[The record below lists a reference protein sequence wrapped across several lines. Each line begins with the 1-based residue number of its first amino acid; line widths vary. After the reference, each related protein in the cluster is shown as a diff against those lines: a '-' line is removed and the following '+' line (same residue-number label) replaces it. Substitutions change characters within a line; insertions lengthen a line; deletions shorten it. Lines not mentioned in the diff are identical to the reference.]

1 MSESDDEQLSPVIS
15 RMDLSSSEEGDLEH
29 QQQRQRQ
36 RQRRSA
42 RQRFEAEADKDEYVE
57 VGEVKGS
64 EDNEDN
70 NKGGNSEV
78 LPNIKTLS
86 IAEIALK
93 AQFLHPFTE
102 ESTDAQSNYSGYL
115 KQINDDK
122 MPKPGTNE
130 HEHLFVALMVEYF
143 YQYFRETNVFTQEQ
157 NNLVDS
163 KELLADKI
171 MVKYMQVCGHDIG
184 KE

>member
-1 MSESDDEQLSPVIS
+1 
-15 RMDLSSSEEGDLEH
+15 MDLSSSEEEDLEQH
-29 QQQRQRQ
+29 QQRQR
-36 RQRRSA
+36 RNA
-42 RQRFEAEADKDEYVE
+42 RQKFEAEADKDEYVE

-78 LPNIKTLS
+78 LPDIKNLS
-86 IAEIALK
+86 IAEIALNSRL
-93 AQFLHPFTE
+93 LHPFTE

-122 MPKPGTNE
+122 IPAPGTNE
-130 HEHLFVALMVEYF
+130 HGELFIALMVEYF
-143 YQYFRETNVFTQEQ
+143 YEYFRETNAFTQEQ

-163 KELLADKI
+163 TEVLADKI
-171 MVKYMQVCGHDIG
+171 MFKFKQVCGYDIG